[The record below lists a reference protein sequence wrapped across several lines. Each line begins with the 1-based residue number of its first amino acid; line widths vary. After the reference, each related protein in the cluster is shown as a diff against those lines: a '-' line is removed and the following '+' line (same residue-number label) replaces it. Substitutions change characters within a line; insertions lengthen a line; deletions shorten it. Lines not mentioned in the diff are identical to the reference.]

1 MADPIPFSQKQLDIL
16 TAFQN
21 PQTTVMDEGIGSTV
35 GKDLLNLPT
44 NTGNSLM
51 GSVNALANMGGSEEG
66 RTTPYQL
73 PNVVTPPQMTQDTP
87 ESTKISHLIAG
98 GILPELAAVLIPYAG
113 ISKVAKVVGA
123 TGAIADV
130 AGQVGTG
137 LVSGAREGAGEM
149 ARQATVFG
157 ALGPISRI
165 SSPLLRIGAAGA
177 VATGDYALTQASGA
191 SQASSLGQSAFDL
204 LAGSIPHGRSPE
216 FANLQTPD
224 IVKPSIDLPID
235 QVIPPPPINRG
246 ALRIDDGRFN
256 TGPTINIPARVNPIL
271 PSDLSAAPEVQG
283 DILQD
288 YRVAQEM
295 QRQRLGNSFRGN
307 EGIDPEI
314 LSRPIILNR
323 ASIPE
328 TTPIIPVEQI
338 SNPKQ
343 ILLKDLE
350 IQQDPSRGK
359 IPDLPEYRRTQGGN
373 IAGDSSDIYRTLL
386 ASGLSGAAGGAAGGL
401 ASDGN
406 ENAVWAGVAAGLAVP
421 WLHKAL
427 LADAAERSPIFQTLK
442 ESGAIGGPAFRLP
455 NGEVIKGGKGQSHFN
470 IVDQIPNSVNPT
482 QIERGFINS
491 DGEFLTAQE
500 ANAEALLS
508 GQINKKTFRDNAQ
521 TRTLGLQSEQINPE
535 DSFATP
541 FGSERGSVGS
551 GSVGQSNLSATIEKN
566 ISDAKMMQPDDPEG
580 FLRKMA
586 DVAKMKG
593 NQEAASNFEAAIAS
607 LQKKSFSSGLQDEI
621 NHKINAAKESN
632 EVLSEGDAI
641 HQLLDDSDFKD
652 HPAYQFKKELQDIGI
667 SKGVFKSYT
676 KNQIDN
682 IVSTGG
688 KKYDFKRGDIYYRF
702 ESWQP
707 LDNPQFKPLSND
719 SASTSIHALLPLAG
733 AGTGAVAGYEK
744 DGVEGAVTG
753 AIIGGLAGLGGARIL
768 DRLQLSTPKSPIEL
782 VAKNVKTSVKAGV
795 ENALNSPA
803 KDLGGQ
809 DVYGRGGILPKVFRQ
824 MENLFNLGLPAELHS
839 AITRARGFASEIVDA
854 GNNALKKAL
863 KFNPPDDVKVK
874 VNQFLDGEL
883 LTPGEQDIFLK
894 ENGVIDA
901 KQYKNLS
908 STEKEGYQQWTKSPI
923 EKGVPGEKVYVPD
936 GVKDRYLTLQEK
948 KFLEQIPED
957 WKEFASLQIEAR
969 RSMNSFQRTIR
980 DALPD
985 GFLRDRIEDSVGRY
999 VPRIYRMFTD
1009 AKHNVTEEQINKAA
1023 VEFGLTKSSAEINDA
1038 INSKKAKTTEDFQR
1052 IMETLAPK
1060 SDLASQERKE
1070 RLGKFV
1076 PVDVGGKSYRAL
1088 PEVVE
1093 SLKKFSNEDFLR
1105 NEVRSYLAE
1114 IKGNRQSFGAKGIDK
1129 TLFTERE
1136 DMGPAYRDMLGEYT
1150 DPTERMAM
1158 GLQKMYAPSQ
1168 AAKILD
1174 MARDM
1179 KIDDLPISFS
1189 GDKWAALNSSLK
1201 EEIATTA
1208 DKSKIASLQSQID
1221 KLNAYK
1227 KLPTDIRFGEFSG
1240 LYVHRFLSDYFQN
1253 DGKIWDTGLGR
1264 SMASFNTFFKT
1275 AHVPLNPVT
1284 QIRQLISMP
1293 VFAVIGK
1300 ATPSSMMQAWDS
1312 YRGRIPDLNREL
1324 IREGIWTADFIRGE
1338 VKGSIDN
1345 IMNGR
1350 YDSTLVQGL
1359 NKFKENVLEA
1369 YRVPDMMTRGGTYLA
1384 AKSRI
1389 ALQMGLEADNP
1400 EVIKRAVEWTDRYT
1414 MNYDNLNR
1422 ATRIARN
1429 IPFVNP
1435 FISFQSEMLRIL
1447 KNLAVDS
1454 SKGNIERLAVL
1465 GGIVALPE
1473 LAMKVGEQALTPPD
1487 QKQWE
1492 KMKSQLPPYM
1502 RESFLV
1508 PVAKLQNGK
1517 FKFVSISPIIPTDNF
1532 HQAVKALGKGDTD
1545 AFMSVNPFFSSD
1557 RSPLFNLIS
1566 ESVTGESRQTGL
1578 KYRDTKEQLS
1588 SMVSEILPPLAPG
1601 GYEWN
1606 KLANVNVENLRS
1618 GKVENWGDIALRYTV
1633 GLSAGVIK
1641 PDTVER
1647 GGVSKLKQD
1656 ISNLRAYYLRE
1667 VQTTEPDDK
1676 KMKAYNDYKM
1686 GVELLV
1692 HDFAEKH
1699 QP

>member
-51 GSVNALANMGGSEEG
+51 GSINALANMGGSEEG
-66 RTTPYQL
+66 RTAPYQL

-113 ISKVAKVVGA
+113 ISKVAKVAGA

-137 LVSGAREGAGEM
+137 LVSGAREGPGEM

-204 LAGSIPHGRSPE
+204 LAGSIPHGRSPD

-288 YRVAQEM
+288 FKFQPR
-295 QRQRLGNSFRGN
+295 
-307 EGIDPEI
+307 PEA
-314 LSRPIILNR
+314 P
-323 ASIPE
+323 
-328 TTPIIPVEQI
+328 
-338 SNPKQ
+338 
-343 ILLKDLE
+343 LLPTGLE
-350 IQQDPSRGK
+350 ESLPQSRGK
-359 IPDLPEYRRTQGGN
+359 LSDLPEYRRTQGGN

-455 NGEVIKGGKGQSHFN
+455 NGEVIKGSKGQSHFN

-541 FGSERGSVGS
+541 FGSERASVGNG
-551 GSVGQSNLSATIEKN
+551 GSEKEKVISAAIKDDKGKVHTGPTHGQIIEELAQKNNTVYDDVDYGEFGFQTNKGRFITQKESLQFPYSKNVKGGNDTKFPFSEQFKTIDKNQDVNLVVGQSNLSATIEKN

-586 DVAKMKG
+586 DAAKMKG

-607 LQKKSFSSGLQDEI
+607 LQKKIPEV
-621 NHKINAAKESN
+621 SN
-632 EVLSEGDAI
+632 
-641 HQLLDDSDFKD
+641 
-652 HPAYQFKKELQDIGI
+652 
-667 SKGVFKSYT
+667 T
-676 KNQIDN
+676 
-682 IVSTGG
+682 T
-688 KKYDFKRGDIYYRF
+688 
-702 ESWQP
+702 
-707 LDNPQFKPLSND
+707 QFKPLSND
-719 SASTSIHALLPLAG
+719 SASTSIHALLPLAV
-733 AGTGAVAGYEK
+733 AGTGAIAGYEK

-854 GNNALKKAL
+854 GNNSLKKAL
-863 KFNPPDDVKVK
+863 KFNPPDDIKVK
-874 VNQFLDGEL
+874 VNQFLNGEL

-894 ENGVIDA
+894 ENGVIDS

-908 STEKEGYQQWTKSPI
+908 STEKEGYQQWTKPPI
-923 EKGVPGEKVYVPD
+923 EKDVPGGKVYVPD
-936 GVKDRYLTLQEK
+936 GVKDKYLTLQEK

-985 GFLRDRIEDSVGRY
+985 GFLRDKIEDSIGRY
-999 VPRIYRMFTD
+999 VPRMYRMFTD

-1076 PVDVGGKSYRAL
+1076 PVDVGGKSYHVL
-1088 PEVVE
+1088 PEIAE

-1114 IKGNRQSFGAKGIDK
+1114 VKGNRQSFGAKGIDK

-1208 DKSKIASLQSQID
+1208 DKSKIASLQSQVD

-1227 KLPTDIRFGEFSG
+1227 KLPTDIKFGEFSG

-1253 DGKIWDTGLGR
+1253 DGRIWDTGIGR
-1264 SMASFNTFFKT
+1264 GISAFNTFFKT

-1284 QIRQLISMP
+1284 QIRQIISMP

-1300 ATPSSMMQAWDS
+1300 ATPASMMQALDA
-1312 YRGRIPDLNREL
+1312 YRGKIPDLNREL

-1359 NKFKENVLEA
+1359 NKFKENILEA
-1369 YRVPDMMTRGGTYLA
+1369 YRIPDMMTRGGTYLA

-1389 ALQMGLEADNP
+1389 ALQMGLEADHP
-1400 EVIKRAVEWTDRYT
+1400 KVIKRAVEWTDRYT

-1447 KNLAVDS
+1447 KNLSVDAA
-1454 SKGNIERLAVL
+1454 KGNVERLAVL

-1618 GKVENWGDIALRYTV
+1618 GKVENWGDIALRYTI
-1633 GLSAGVIK
+1633 GLSAGVLK
-1641 PDTVER
+1641 PDAVER
-1647 GGVSKLKQD
+1647 NGVSKLKQD

-1676 KMKAYNDYKM
+1676 KMRAYNDYRQ
-1686 GVELLV
+1686 GVELLI

-1699 QP
+1699 QPD